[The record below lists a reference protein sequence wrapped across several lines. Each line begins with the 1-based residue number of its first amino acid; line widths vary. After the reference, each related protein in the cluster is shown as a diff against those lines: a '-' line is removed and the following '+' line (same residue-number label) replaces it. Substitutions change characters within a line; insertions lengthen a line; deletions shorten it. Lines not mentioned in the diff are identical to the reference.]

1 MKIIQEMCEYIH
13 EEIHDAEKYITKALE
28 IREEFP
34 EVAEV
39 LNMLSAEEMK
49 HMQMLHN
56 QVVKIIDNYRKL
68 KGEPPASMLAVYDYL
83 HEKAIDESKGVKIL
97 QQMYLEK

>member
-1 MKIIQEMCEYIH
+1 M
-13 EEIHDAEKYITKALE
+13 
-28 IREEFP
+28 
-34 EVAEV
+34 AEV

-56 QVVKIIDNYRKL
+56 QVVKLIENYRKE

-83 HEKAIDESKGVKIL
+83 HEKFIEEAKEVKMM
-97 QQMYLEK
+97 QQMYME